1 MYLSTHFDES
11 PKVWNSLS
19 DFLKSEFNAHL
30 NKERKIVLDLPQI
43 YVDKK
48 FVSSMSFG
56 KDYTEEQAILS
67 FAYSTYFYE
76 TMNSLHYKVYR
87 VSPMW

>member
-11 PKVWNSLS
+11 PKVWNSLA
-19 DFLKSEFNAHL
+19 DFLRSEFNAHL
-30 NKERKIVLDLPQI
+30 NEDRKLVLDLPNI
-43 YVDKK
+43 FVEKK
-48 FVSSMSFG
+48 FVSTMSFG

-67 FAYSTYFYE
+67 FAYSTYCSE
-76 TMNSLHYKVYR
+76 AMISLHYQVYR

>member
-1 MYLSTHFDES
+1 
-11 PKVWNSLS
+11 
-19 DFLKSEFNAHL
+19 
-30 NKERKIVLDLPQI
+30 
-43 YVDKK
+43 
-48 FVSSMSFG
+48 MSFG

-67 FAYSTYFYE
+67 FAYSGYFSE